1 MENNLTDPYINDLR
15 CIKRLI
21 SEWVKHKSLVIAY
34 DYDNTVFDYH
44 NLGYQFNGLISLL
57 RECKQHGAK
66 FIVYSCSPTERYP
79 EMVNYLTT
87 NDIPFDTINENI
99 VELHGGQGKLFY
111 NIFLDDR
118 AGLKSAYSVL
128 HSALVVIKEQ
138 PDTEKEAFEIL
149 KKIYGNRV
157 AS

>member
-21 SEWVKHKSLVIAY
+21 SEWVKHKSLIIAY

-44 NLGYQFNGLISLL
+44 NLGYEFNGLIKLL
-57 RECKQHGAK
+57 RECKKYGGK
-66 FIVYSCSPTERYP
+66 FIVYSCSPLDRHY
-79 EMVNYLTT
+79 EMKSYLNG

-99 VELHGGQGKLFY
+99 VELHGGGGKLFY

-128 HSALVVIKEQ
+128 HAALNVMKEE
-138 PDTEKEAFEIL
+138 PSDEKEAFEIL
-149 KKIYGNRV
+149 KTIYGNR
-157 AS
+157 ATY